1 MVSRRRIIWGMG
13 DGNWGRWWCIKECK
27 EGLDPKHTVVK
38 EGSHVSILVE
48 AVRVMGKDEGIVHME
63 KGEIGCVGIEW
74 EEE

>member
-1 MVSRRRIIWGMG
+1 MGTGGGGGVSKNVRRGWIRST
-13 DGNWGRWWCIKECK
+13 
-27 EGLDPKHTVVK
+27 LVK